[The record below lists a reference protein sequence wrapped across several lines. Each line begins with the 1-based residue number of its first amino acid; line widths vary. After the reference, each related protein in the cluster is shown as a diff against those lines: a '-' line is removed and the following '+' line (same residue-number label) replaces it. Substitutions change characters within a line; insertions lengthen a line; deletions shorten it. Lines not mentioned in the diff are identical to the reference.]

1 MFRITCDFQN
11 TPVGHKQWYVFV
23 SILQRK
29 GVHDSILAP
38 SEPEIV
44 ACPGPVVNPLPYT
57 PREKSSKPARPKKIK
72 KEQRCAYWVSYII
85 IYWHYLSWLHV

>member
-1 MFRITCDFQN
+1 MFRIKCNFHN
-11 TPVGHKQWYVFV
+11 TYVGHRYVFV
-23 SILQRK
+23 SNQSVILQRK

-57 PREKSSKPARPKKIK
+57 PREKSSKPARPKKVK
-72 KEQRCAYWVSYII
+72 KEQRCAY
-85 IYWHYLSWLHV
+85 